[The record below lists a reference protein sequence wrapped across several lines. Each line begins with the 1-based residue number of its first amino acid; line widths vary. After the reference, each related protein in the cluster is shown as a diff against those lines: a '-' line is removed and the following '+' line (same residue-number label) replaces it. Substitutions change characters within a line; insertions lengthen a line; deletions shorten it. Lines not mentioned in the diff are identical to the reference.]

1 MAIREDQGSTIKK
14 KRKKARESEKKTGN
28 CVFFSLWAGKRQVA
42 TKIAKK
48 RAEQPRGGGKRMIKL
63 LRVDD
68 RLIHGQVATT
78 WTKTLQADSIIVAND
93 EVIHNELQ
101 IIALKLAVPAG
112 MKVAIRSVEEA
123 VGLLQNPK
131 AQPMKI
137 FVVVNHPR
145 DALRIAE
152 AVPETVE
159 GINIG
164 NYYGSKQL
172 RTEEKIK
179 LDRNIYL
186 DPQDVDTLKKI
197 CALPIE
203 FTIQMVPHE
212 PKKKVSDCLQ
222 HLGC

>member
-1 MAIREDQGSTIKK
+1 
-14 KRKKARESEKKTGN
+14 
-28 CVFFSLWAGKRQVA
+28 
-42 TKIAKK
+42 
-48 RAEQPRGGGKRMIKL
+48 
-63 LRVDD
+63 
-68 RLIHGQVATT
+68 
-78 WTKTLQADSIIVAND
+78 
-93 EVIHNELQ
+93 
-101 IIALKLAVPAG
+101 
-112 MKVAIRSVEEA
+112 
-123 VGLLQNPK
+123 
-131 AQPMKI
+131 MKI

-152 AVPETVE
+152 AVRETVE

-186 DPQDVDTLKKI
+186 DPEDVDTLKKI
-197 CALPIE
+197 CARAIE

>member
-1 MAIREDQGSTIKK
+1 
-14 KRKKARESEKKTGN
+14 
-28 CVFFSLWAGKRQVA
+28 
-42 TKIAKK
+42 
-48 RAEQPRGGGKRMIKL
+48 MIKL

-112 MKVAIRSVEEA
+112 MKVAIRSVEDA
-123 VGLLQNPK
+123 IGLLQNPK
-131 AQPMKI
+131 A
-137 FVVVNHPR
+137 
-145 DALRIAE
+145 E
-152 AVPETVE
+152 
-159 GINIG
+159 
-164 NYYGSKQL
+164 
-172 RTEEKIK
+172 
-179 LDRNIYL
+179 
-186 DPQDVDTLKKI
+186 TLKKI
-197 CALPIE
+197 CALPVE

>member
-1 MAIREDQGSTIKK
+1 
-14 KRKKARESEKKTGN
+14 
-28 CVFFSLWAGKRQVA
+28 
-42 TKIAKK
+42 
-48 RAEQPRGGGKRMIKL
+48 MIKL

-101 IIALKLAVPAG
+101 IIALK
-112 MKVAIRSVEEA
+112 VAIRSVEDA
-123 VGLLQNPK
+123 IGLLRNPK

>member
-1 MAIREDQGSTIKK
+1 
-14 KRKKARESEKKTGN
+14 
-28 CVFFSLWAGKRQVA
+28 
-42 TKIAKK
+42 
-48 RAEQPRGGGKRMIKL
+48 MIKL
-63 LRVDD
+63 LRIDD

-101 IIALKLAVPAG
+101 IIALKLAVPVG
-112 MKVAIRSVEEA
+112 MKAAIRSVDDA
-123 VGLLQNPK
+123 VGLLKNPK
-131 AQPMKI
+131 SLAMKI
-137 FVVVNHPR
+137 LVVVNHPK
-145 DALRIAE
+145 DALRIAQ
-152 AVPETVE
+152 AVPETLE

-186 DPQDVDTLKKI
+186 DPEDVDTLKQI
-197 CALPIE
+197 CSLPVE
-203 FTIQMVPHE
+203 FTVQMVPHE

-222 HLGC
+222 QLV

>member
-1 MAIREDQGSTIKK
+1 
-14 KRKKARESEKKTGN
+14 
-28 CVFFSLWAGKRQVA
+28 
-42 TKIAKK
+42 
-48 RAEQPRGGGKRMIKL
+48 MIKL

-101 IIALKLAVPAG
+101 IIAQKLAVPAG
-112 MKVAIRSVEEA
+112 MKVAIRSVEDA
-123 VGLLQNPK
+123 IGLLRNPK

>member
-1 MAIREDQGSTIKK
+1 
-14 KRKKARESEKKTGN
+14 
-28 CVFFSLWAGKRQVA
+28 
-42 TKIAKK
+42 
-48 RAEQPRGGGKRMIKL
+48 MIKL

-112 MKVAIRSVEEA
+112 MKVAIRSVEDA
-123 VGLLQNPK
+123 IGLLQNPK

-186 DPQDVDTLKKI
+186 DP
-197 CALPIE
+197 
-203 FTIQMVPHE
+203 
-212 PKKKVSDCLQ
+212 
-222 HLGC
+222 

>member
-1 MAIREDQGSTIKK
+1 
-14 KRKKARESEKKTGN
+14 
-28 CVFFSLWAGKRQVA
+28 
-42 TKIAKK
+42 
-48 RAEQPRGGGKRMIKL
+48 MIKL

-112 MKVAIRSVEEA
+112 MKVAIRSVEDA
-123 VGLLQNPK
+123 IGLLQNPK
-131 AQPMKI
+131 ARSMKI
-137 FVVVNHPR
+137 
-145 DALRIAE
+145 
-152 AVPETVE
+152 
-159 GINIG
+159 
-164 NYYGSKQL
+164 
-172 RTEEKIK
+172 
-179 LDRNIYL
+179 DRNIYL

>member
-1 MAIREDQGSTIKK
+1 
-14 KRKKARESEKKTGN
+14 
-28 CVFFSLWAGKRQVA
+28 
-42 TKIAKK
+42 
-48 RAEQPRGGGKRMIKL
+48 MIKL
-63 LRVDD
+63 LRIDD

-101 IIALKLAVPAG
+101 IIALKLAVPVG
-112 MKVAIRSVEEA
+112 MKAAIRSVDDA
-123 VGLLQNPK
+123 VGLLKNPK
-131 AQPMKI
+131 SRAMKI
-137 FVVVNHPR
+137 LVVVNHPK
-145 DALRIAE
+145 DALRIAQ
-152 AVPETVE
+152 AVPETLE

-186 DPQDVDTLKKI
+186 DPEDVDTLKQI
-197 CALPIE
+197 CSLPVE
-203 FTIQMVPHE
+203 FTVQMVPHE

-222 HLGC
+222 QLV